1 MEKGVIFS
9 NKDGVFKRLPNGAII
24 PYKDG
29 YNKGKTTTM
38 GSTKQRQE
46 DNSIRMVYWIRENKS
61 SNKASR
67 ILNPKQHFLIS

>member
-38 GSTKQRQE
+38 GSAKQRQE
-46 DNSIRMVYWIRENKS
+46 DNSSGVGNRCRKDKS